1 MVGWCML
8 FGVFLTLLGGALY
21 HFSDPKAITAL
32 FPAFFGIALFVL
44 GIVAF
49 NSNARKH
56 AMHLAAL
63 LGLVGWGFPAYRVV
77 KSMGGDDFEWNLA
90 IWGQIGMSV
99 LCGLFLIMCIR
110 SFFAARRARKQGA

>member
-1 MVGWCML
+1 MAGWCML

-21 HFSDPKAITAL
+21 HFSETKSLTAL

-44 GIVAF
+44 GIVGL

-63 LGLVGWGFPAYRVV
+63 LGLVGGGVPAYRVV
-77 KSMGGDDFEWNLA
+77 KSLGEGSDWDLK
-90 IWGQIGMSV
+90 IWGQIGMAV

-110 SFFAARRARKQGA
+110 SFLAARRARKQGA